1 MLQHT
6 ARRHSTAKRV
16 VCCGHCRFPIEE
28 TDFIVPFEDATV
40 IHVRCWRV
48 DATATLSGSSAL
60 VRQSRKMIEESRR
73 IVDTHRK
80 SGARVRCT

>member
-6 ARRHSTAKRV
+6 ARRQSTAKRV
-16 VCCGHCRFPIEE
+16 VWCGHCRFPIEE

-48 DATATLSGSSAL
+48 DQTARLRGSSAL

-73 IVDTHRK
+73 IVDAHRK

>member
-6 ARRHSTAKRV
+6 ARRQSAAKRV

-48 DATATLSGSSAL
+48 GETATVRASSAL
-60 VRQSRKMIEESRR
+60 VRQSRKIIEESRR
-73 IVDTHRK
+73 IVDEHRK
-80 SGARVRCT
+80 SRASVRRT

>member
-6 ARRHSTAKRV
+6 ARRQSTAKWV
-16 VCCGHCRFPIEE
+16 VCCGHCRLPIEE

-48 DATATLSGSSAL
+48 DETATLRGSSAL
-60 VRQSRKMIEESRR
+60 VRQSRKIIEESRR
-73 IVDTHRK
+73 IVDEHRK
-80 SGARVRCT
+80 SRASVRRT

>member
-6 ARRHSTAKRV
+6 ARRQSV
-16 VCCGHCRFPIEE
+16 VCCGHCRLPIEE

-48 DATATLSGSSAL
+48 DETAQVRELSAL
-60 VRQSRKMIEESRR
+60 VRRSRKMIQESRD
-73 IVDTHRK
+73 IVDVHRK
-80 SGARVRCT
+80 SRTHVRHT